1 MSNPVRR
8 AVFLG
13 VVVMVALAAPG
24 AARAQTATP
33 SPTTAP
39 GPTVTGAQ
47 DQVMLSGSVL
57 VPRGL
62 TVGEVVVFHGRAVVL
77 GVSLG
82 DVVVLDGPVTIA
94 GQVSGSV
101 IALNGPIRLAAT
113 ASVRGDVL
121 GAETVKV
128 EQGATIGGD
137 VRQDVAFTPRGS
149 LSVLGALL
157 GGAAIAFSTLLVGL
171 LLLLLAPRGADRV
184 ASAARSAPLASVGWG
199 IVLAIG
205 LPLLAVLAAA
215 TILGLPLGLSLL
227 LALAFVFLVGATWS
241 IWSVG
246 RALVREP
253 RSRWLAFLAGWGI
266 ALAVSLVPYLNAAAW
281 TVASIYG
288 LGAMTVAVWRARGTG
303 GRHRSGYV
311 EIPETEPAPP
321 PPAPPPESE
330 PAESTTD

>member
-13 VVVMVALAAPG
+13 AVVMVALAASG

-121 GAETVKV
+121 GAEAVKV

-171 LLLLLAPRGADRV
+171 LLLLLAPLKRTLDLLVAQHQSGRVCEAGAEPDRNGEGV
-184 ASAARSAPLASVGWG
+184 GLLTSIICSVVGPPSFFVGVRSKITMVPDG
-199 IVLAIG
+199 
-205 LPLLAVLAAA
+205 
-215 TILGLPLGLSLL
+215 
-227 LALAFVFLVGATWS
+227 S
-241 IWSVG
+241 IVG
-246 RALVREP
+246 R
-253 RSRWLAFLAGWGI
+253 
-266 ALAVSLVPYLNAAAW
+266 
-281 TVASIYG
+281 
-288 LGAMTVAVWRARGTG
+288 
-303 GRHRSGYV
+303 
-311 EIPETEPAPP
+311 
-321 PPAPPPESE
+321 
-330 PAESTTD
+330 